1 MKQPLSLFLFLL
13 PCLAWAQYPSNGNQ
27 KITLGEQTTAD
38 GLIYRGVLADTGIIT
53 PLSDTSAYIILD
65 TVNHRFYNYNRAT
78 NVWSV
83 AGGGTAVTTFS
94 GGTTGFTPN
103 TATSGAVTLGG
114 TLAVANGGTGTTS
127 IGGDNRL
134 VYASSAT
141 QMATSSN
148 LNIVFVGASP
158 YFSVITGALRM
169 RNQAQLQFWNSTNG
183 YAWTGVVQGSI
194 WQFQDFNGNNVMQMR
209 GLTQRIGI
217 GYSDTLSI
225 DEKFVVNGNARITGA
240 YDVTTAS
247 AANVFVTS
255 TGLLQRSTSSIKYKS
270 DVEDYSK
277 GLNEVMKLRPVTY
290 KSINNNSDKIYA
302 GFIAE
307 ELADLK
313 LTELYENN
321 DNGEPDAISY
331 AYMVTLLTKAI
342 QEQQTQIEALK
353 QRLLILE
360 NK

>member
-1 MKQPLSLFLFLL
+1 
-13 PCLAWAQYPSNGNQ
+13 
-27 KITLGEQTTAD
+27 
-38 GLIYRGVLADTGIIT
+38 
-53 PLSDTSAYIILD
+53 
-65 TVNHRFYNYNRAT
+65 
-78 NVWSV
+78 V